1 MISTIV
7 NTELPLAERFM
18 VKKNVIRHGSG
29 KKRFCIVTGTHGDE
43 LEGQM
48 VCYEMARLV
57 QENIACLDGTV
68 EIYPALNPLGIDT
81 IQRGIPNFDLDM
93 NRIFPGN
100 EHGTMAEQAAYR
112 ICEDLKGADMVI
124 DIHSSNLYLRESP
137 QVRINVLNEEQ
148 LVPQAKHLGV
158 DFVWVHDAATVL
170 EATLAHSLNSTGTP
184 CLVVE
189 MGVGQR
195 INHHMCVHLVKG
207 IFNLMHEMG
216 MWNAEDKEKP
226 YANVNVGGSVGGG
239 VGGGVGDSDGDSVG
253 GSVHDETPDALS
265 HLTGDGQPLL
275 NPIVCKGNRV
285 TFLNAAC
292 SGVFL
297 TELRTGKMVKEGQS
311 IGKIVDPL
319 TGTVLSDVVSPIE
332 GFLFTIRAYP
342 IVYEGSLMARIFQ
355 YNEDELDIVKAV
367 SAAEEQE

>member
-1 MISTIV
+1 MIKTIV
-7 NTELPLAERFM
+7 DTEMPIAERLL
-18 VKKNVIRHGSG
+18 VKKNVISNG
-29 KKRFCIVTGTHGDE
+29 KGRKRLCVVTGTHGDE

-57 QENIACLDGTV
+57 NENIEMLDGTL

-100 EHGTMAEQAAYR
+100 EHGTMAEQAAFR

-137 QVRINVLNEEQ
+137 QVRINVLNEQQ
-148 LVPQAKHLGV
+148 LVPLAHHLGV

-195 INHHMCVHLVKG
+195 INHRMCSHLVKG
-207 IFNLMHEMG
+207 IFNLMKEMG
-216 MWNAEDKEKP
+216 MWN
-226 YANVNVGGSVGGG
+226 GSIDIAGKNSG
-239 VGGGVGDSDGDSVG
+239 
-253 GSVHDETPDALS
+253 E
-265 HLTGDGQPLL
+265 LL
-275 NPIVCKGNRV
+275 QPIVCKGDRV
-285 TFLNAAC
+285 TFLNAEC

-297 TELRTGKMVKEGQS
+297 TDLRTGKIVSRGSS
-311 IGKIVDPL
+311 IGKIVNPL
-319 TGTVLSDVVSPIE
+319 TGEVLSNVTSPVD

-342 IVYEGSLMARIFQ
+342 IVYEGSLMARIFR
-355 YNEDELDIVKAV
+355 YDDEEIGVVKAISEV
-367 SAAEEQE
+367 QQ

>member
-1 MISTIV
+1 MIKTIV
-7 NTELPLAERFM
+7 NTEMPLAERYL
-18 VKKNVIRHGSG
+18 VKKNILSG
-29 KKRFCIVTGTHGDE
+29 GKQGKRLCIVTGTHGDE

-48 VCYEMARLV
+48 VCYEVARLV
-57 QENIACLDGTV
+57 QENIECLNGQV

-100 EHGTMAEQAAYR
+100 EHGTMAEQSAYR

-124 DIHSSNLYLRESP
+124 DIHSSNLYLRETP

-148 LVPQAKHLGV
+148 LVPQARRLGV
-158 DFVWVHDAATVL
+158 EFIWVHDAATVL

-195 INHHMCVHLVKG
+195 INHKMCMTLVDG
-207 IFNLMHEMG
+207 IFNLMHEMD
-216 MWNAEDKEKP
+216 MWSLP
-226 YANVNVGGSVGGG
+226 PANEIREG
-239 VGGGVGDSDGDSVG
+239 
-253 GSVHDETPDALS
+253 
-265 HLTGDGQPLL
+265 
-275 NPIVCKGNRV
+275 IVCKGDFV
-285 TFLNAAC
+285 TFLNAEC

-297 TELRTGKMVKEGQS
+297 TELHTSDNVKEGQS

-319 TGTVLSDVVSPIE
+319 TGTVLSDVISPVN

-342 IVYEGSLMARIFQ
+342 IVYEGSLMARI
-355 YNEDELDIVKAV
+355 YTG
-367 SAAEEQE
+367 EQHTK